1 MTTLGIALLI
11 LVFVVFM
18 YMVMM
23 KKGGGCCGGNGQ
35 QNDQTGGSCCTGDS
49 HEPHDHQNKPESN
62 SGTDP
67 VCGMTVDNE
76 NGLSS
81 QHQGKHYSFCSEH
94 CQKSFDAD
102 PGKYV

>member
-18 YMVMM
+18 YMMMM
-23 KKGGGCCGGNGQ
+23 KKGGGCCGGSGQ
-35 QNDQTGGSCCTGDS
+35 QNDQMGGSCCMGDN
-49 HEPHDHQNKPESN
+49 HEPHDHYNEPESN

-67 VCGMTVDNE
+67 VCGMTVDNK

-81 QHQGKHYSFCSEH
+81 QHQGKHYAFCSEH
-94 CQKSFDAD
+94 CQKSFEAD